1 MGELTPEQWKVLLES
16 ADQLKFVRDQVVVK
30 EGSTDRALYQLV
42 AGNLRV
48 ERKMEGRPQ
57 AVIVGRQS
65 AGDLFGERTLLNGG
79 VTSAT
84 IVVDS
89 ETAVLVKLTTK
100 TLQKMFKTAPEVRRA
115 CAPQEISVTEVIW
128 K

>member
-1 MGELTPEQWKVLLES
+1 MQALQSMGELTPEQWKVLLES

-57 AVIVGRQS
+57 AVIVGRQ
-65 AGDLFGERTLLNGG
+65 
-79 VTSAT
+79 
-84 IVVDS
+84 
-89 ETAVLVKLTTK
+89 
-100 TLQKMFKTAPEVRRA
+100 
-115 CAPQEISVTEVIW
+115 
-128 K
+128 